1 MKYLTFYREDNIFEI
16 LKDPVIKKIIDL
28 KISWTKHLLIGMEDE
43 HEKMF
48 SYITLKYGD
57 DMRKSLCGDYT
68 PIPGVDYL
76 PKR

>member
-1 MKYLTFYREDNIFEI
+1 MKYLTFYREDNVFDI
-16 LKDPVIKKIIDL
+16 LKDPVIKKIIDQ
-28 KISWTKHLLIGMEDE
+28 KITWSKHLLIGMDDE

-57 DMRKSLCGDYT
+57 DMMKEVVPDRSPK
-68 PIPGVDYL
+68 PGVDYI

>member
-1 MKYLTFYREDNIFEI
+1 MKYITFYREDNTFEI
-16 LKDPVIKKIIDL
+16 LKDPVIKKIIDE
-28 KISWTKHLLIGMEDE
+28 KITWTNHLQIGIADN
-43 HEKMF
+43 HEKMI

-57 DMRKSLCGDYT
+57 DMMKSVCPDRS